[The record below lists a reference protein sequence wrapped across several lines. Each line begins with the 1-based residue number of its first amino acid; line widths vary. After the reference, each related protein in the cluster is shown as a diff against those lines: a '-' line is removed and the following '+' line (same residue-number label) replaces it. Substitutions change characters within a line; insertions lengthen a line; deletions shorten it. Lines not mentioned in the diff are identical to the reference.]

1 MKTKTK
7 QFGVVLASGILVA
20 GALLSPYSVFTSGNA
35 KAATIG
41 ELQAQANALQAQ
53 VNDNNAKANALGA
66 EADTLKGKIAE
77 FDLQIQN
84 ADTQIQLITVK
95 LQQLDEELK
104 KAQLE
109 LDRQKSLLKASLQTL
124 YKKGGASP
132 VELIVGSD
140 SFSQYINDQTYLE
153 RLKSGIQTSAEKVIA
168 LKQQIQT
175 QQDEQKKLLTQQQ
188 EIRKNLEVSKAER
201 QALLDATQ
209 GEEARYRSIA
219 SDLKEKQLAI
229 NREIISRSQ
238 VLVGSDG
245 GYPYKNAQP
254 WDSGFYSCPS
264 FDPWGMCMR
273 SCTSFTAW
281 RVASTGRR
289 MPGNFPV
296 SAGGNATDW
305 PRSARMNGI
314 STGSE
319 ARQGAV
325 AVWHG
330 YYGHVAYVEEIMD
343 GGKLRVSEY
352 NYVRDG
358 AYDERLITPGY
369 STMPDE
375 YIYF

>member
-7 QFGVVLASGILVA
+7 QFGIVIASGILVVSSLIA
-20 GALLSPYSVFTSGNA
+20 PYAFFHNGDA
-35 KAATIG
+35 KAASIS

-53 VNDNNAKANALGA
+53 INDNTQKANALGA
-66 EADTLKGKIAE
+66 EADSLKGKIAE

-95 LQQLDEELK
+95 LQQLDAELQ

-132 VELIVGSD
+132 VELIAGSD

-175 QQDEQKKLLTQQQ
+175 QQDEQKKLLSQQQ
-188 EIRKNLEVSKAER
+188 EIRKSLEISKAER
-201 QALLDATQ
+201 QQLLDATQ
-209 GEEARYRSIA
+209 GEESRYRSIA
-219 SDLKEKQLAI
+219 GDLKEKQLAI

-238 VLVGSDG
+238 VLTGGDGSY
-245 GYPYKNAQP
+245 GYANAQP
-254 WDSGFYSCPS
+254 WDSGFYSCPG

-273 SCTSFTAW
+273 SCTSYVAW
-281 RVASTGRR
+281 KIASTGRR
-289 MPGNFPV
+289 MPSSFPI

-305 PRSARMNGI
+305 PASARMNGI

-319 ARQGAV
+319 PRVGAA

-330 YYGHVAYVEEIMD
+330 YYGHVGYVEEIMD
-343 GGKLRVSEY
+343 GGKLRISEY
-352 NYVRDG
+352 NYVSAG
-358 AYDERLITPGY
+358 AYDQRLITPGY